1 MSGPVVPVGLIA
13 SYVAQVLEA
22 DDLLADLWVEG
33 EVSRVFP
40 AASGHLYLTLQDR
53 ETSLKV
59 MMPRP
64 SAVRQRYLP
73 RPGDAI
79 VAHGRI
85 AVYGRDGT
93 IQLYADVFQP
103 AGAGELALQFERLRL
118 RLEAEGLFDAARKR
132 PLPVAPRVIGVA
144 TSPQGAVWHD
154 IKQVVGRR
162 YPLARLVLSPSLV
175 QGDGAP
181 ASVIAAMRRLQDISD
196 IEVIIV
202 ARGGGSPEDLAAFND
217 EGLARAIFASPVPVI
232 SAVGHETDWSI
243 SDWVADVRAP
253 TPTAAAELAVPSLTD
268 IAMDISALHR
278 RLGRATAGSLE
289 HHRTGLARAESRF
302 RRIDA
307 AAPISRCQENQRSL
321 LERLSRIAG
330 GQVVAGRAH
339 VDRSVV
345 GLTFLDPRHVLA
357 RGYAAVSDGGEPVT
371 TAMGARRAG
380 SLLLTFGDG
389 SVPVCARSEPTG
401 DTRPEGS

>member
-118 RLEAEGLFDAARKR
+118 RLEAEG
-132 PLPVAPRVIGVA
+132 
-144 TSPQGAVWHD
+144 
-154 IKQVVGRR
+154 
-162 YPLARLVLSPSLV
+162 
-175 QGDGAP
+175 
-181 ASVIAAMRRLQDISD
+181 
-196 IEVIIV
+196 
-202 ARGGGSPEDLAAFND
+202 
-217 EGLARAIFASPVPVI
+217 
-232 SAVGHETDWSI
+232 
-243 SDWVADVRAP
+243 
-253 TPTAAAELAVPSLTD
+253 
-268 IAMDISALHR
+268 
-278 RLGRATAGSLE
+278 
-289 HHRTGLARAESRF
+289 
-302 RRIDA
+302 
-307 AAPISRCQENQRSL
+307 
-321 LERLSRIAG
+321 
-330 GQVVAGRAH
+330 
-339 VDRSVV
+339 
-345 GLTFLDPRHVLA
+345 
-357 RGYAAVSDGGEPVT
+357 
-371 TAMGARRAG
+371 
-380 SLLLTFGDG
+380 
-389 SVPVCARSEPTG
+389 
-401 DTRPEGS
+401 